1 MIHNEGRLNQFFLY
15 KFFKEAKE
23 LGVLCEVTYDTNGKK
38 KTAILV
44 NPAYAH
50 RTVELSWEVCR
61 AFSDD
66 KVFKSILKEWHIE
79 QLERVN
85 TDIKYLK

>member
-1 MIHNEGRLNQFFLY
+1 LE
-15 KFFKEAKE
+15 
-23 LGVLCEVTYDTNGKK
+23 KK

-79 QLERVN
+79 QIERVN